1 MSDRP
6 VVGFA
11 DRPGPSIWDALAG
24 DPTHHLSRHSLS
36 LLERDSNRWSARFLR
51 PPFRLVSRGMVA
63 IITLVKR
70 VLPGD
75 MSSHAVLDKL
85 GVWFMSRFV
94 SEEGGEL
101 LLRHFILETNVLAF
115 IARNAGL
122 DEPTLRPTRLDDLGN
137 NAVVIHDVNV
147 YELLTALDNRPL
159 PRPEERTTPLDFTM
173 LDVDPVDT
181 ARKRRWMR
189 LDLETGLACMN
200 IAFALFT
207 TAEEYRRAVH
217 SLQLDESLLG
227 CLAELTGDELFRI
240 WRPAGYV
247 AIVRTN
253 RDVPRDLFAHAI
265 VHEYAHARL
274 EWHANTAGEQS
285 SPSLDAPL
293 PAGDLP

>member
-6 VVGFA
+6 VIAFA
-11 DRPGPSIWDALAG
+11 DRAGPSIWDALAG
-24 DPTHHLSRHSLS
+24 DPTHLLSRDSLS
-36 LLERDSNRWSARFLR
+36 LLERDSNRWSARYLR
-51 PPFRLVSRGMVA
+51 SPLRLISRCLVA

-70 VLPGD
+70 LLPGD
-75 MSSHAVLDKL
+75 MSSHAALDRL

-94 SEEGGEL
+94 SQEGGEL

-122 DEPTLRPTRLDDLGN
+122 EEPTLRPTSLDQLGD

-147 YELLTALDNRPL
+147 YELLTALNNKPL

-217 SLQLDESLLG
+217 SLQLDESLLS
-227 CLAELTGDELFRI
+227 CLAELTGDELFRV
-240 WRPAGYV
+240 WRPSGYV

-274 EWHANTAGEQS
+274 EWLADRAG
-285 SPSLDAPL
+285 
-293 PAGDLP
+293 